1 MYILILI
8 RHSYKGWRTI
18 MHTSGFDPET
28 ATIASRQVKGLW
40 PLTKKGV
47 KGWYQRFKK
56 CSHRRREVLLL
67 VLKVYYEGPTNQPT
81 NWPTT
86 KMFLS
91 YRHFQPIYEHYMY
104 VFLWLAIRLDNIRIP
119 SLFSFFTNSLP
130 NSRVHL
136 TSPLPTT
143 VPHLF
148 PWWHLNI
155 HTQYPTIIHTF
166 KGHFSQKMGLG
177 PFFSSV
183 IINFKT
189 W

>member
-1 MYILILI
+1 MDSILRPQLLRRGKSRDFDHWQKRVFKGDI
-8 RHSYKGWRTI
+8 RGLKSAPIGEGKFYFSSLKFFMKDRQQRCGW
-18 MHTSGFDPET
+18 
-28 ATIASRQVKGLW
+28 ATDTFNKDG
-40 PLTKKGV
+40 
-47 KGWYQRFKK
+47 
-56 CSHRRREVLLL
+56 
-67 VLKVYYEGPTNQPT
+67 
-81 NWPTT
+81 
-86 KMFLS
+86 
-91 YRHFQPIYEHYMY
+91 QPIYEHYMY
-104 VFLWLAIRLDNIRIP
+104 VFLWLTIRLDNIRIP